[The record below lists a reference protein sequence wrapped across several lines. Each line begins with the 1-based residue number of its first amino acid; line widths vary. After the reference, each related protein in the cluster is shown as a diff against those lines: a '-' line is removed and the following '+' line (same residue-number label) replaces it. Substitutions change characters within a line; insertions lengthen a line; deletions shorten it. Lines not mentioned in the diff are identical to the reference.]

1 MKSLVEINQ
10 QGLDNWGS
18 NSRHFSDKG
27 VPGVHNY
34 IPFYDE
40 KFSPY
45 RSHAN
50 VLEIG
55 TSCGGSLWMYAQYFQ
70 SYKIIGID
78 MLAGW
83 PDGPLPYSASLE
95 NDPNISLF
103 WNTDCHSVEFWNSI
117 ENNSLDIIIDDGDHS
132 VQGQLDT
139 FDLVW
144 PKLNTNGVYCIE
156 DVTKGGHKDFVIDS
170 LKNKNLNIV
179 IDTYYGNSRNDD
191 IIIWITHAR

>member
-27 VPGVHNY
+27 VP
-34 IPFYDE
+34 
-40 KFSPY
+40 
-45 RSHAN
+45 
-50 VLEIG
+50 
-55 TSCGGSLWMYAQYFQ
+55 
-70 SYKIIGID
+70 
-78 MLAGW
+78 
-83 PDGPLPYSASLE
+83 
-95 NDPNISLF
+95 
-103 WNTDCHSVEFWNSI
+103 
-117 ENNSLDIIIDDGDHS
+117 GDHS

-156 DVTKGGHKDFVIDS
+156 DVTEGGHKDYVIDS